1 MGWGNALNTAGSKG
15 RSKASNPPYR
25 WGRAATTMG
34 AALVLLFCML
44 VALISAEPRATGRY
58 SAWLGPVAPEDATEV
73 AASAPARPQKD
84 VREVEVQRGDTLS
97 GLLVDEGASLEDAQA
112 VTAALSPVFD
122 PSDLRGGQSVTLV
135 FLTSGANEAPPV
147 LTSLSFKPS
156 VERDIHVVRAEDGS
170 YRAEET
176 VKALKPVGARAQGT
190 IQGSLYQSAKD
201 AGVPDGVIV
210 EMIRVYSHAV
220 DFQREIRAGDS
231 FDVLFTT
238 YADES
243 GEILKSGAIDF
254 VQLTLSGQTK
264 PLYRFTS
271 SEDQTT
277 DYYTPEGKSG
287 KRLLMRTPVDGARL
301 TSGFGMRRH
310 PILGYS
316 KMHKGVDFAAP
327 TGTPIMAAGSGTIK
341 FARWFGSYGN
351 YVRIAHVNKYETA
364 YAHMSRFAPGI
375 REGTRVRQGQVIGY
389 VGTTGR
395 STGAHLHY
403 EVMANASQIN
413 PMDVRLPTG
422 TTLAG
427 TDLPAFK
434 AHVARVNGIL
444 DNWGQAPALVA
455 QGEILRA
462 KLLP

>member
-1 MGWGNALNTAGSKG
+1 
-15 RSKASNPPYR
+15 
-25 WGRAATTMG
+25 MG
-34 AALVLLFCML
+34 AALVLLFSVL
-44 VALISAEPRATGRY
+44 VALISAESQAPGKH
-58 SAWLGPVAPEDATEV
+58 SAWLGAG
-73 AASAPARPQKD
+73 APADVATNTPRRPQKD
-84 VREVEVQRGDTLS
+84 VREIEVQRGDTLS

-112 VTAALSPVFD
+112 VTAALGPVFD

-135 FLTSGANEAPPV
+135 FLTTGALEDVPV

-156 VERDIHVVRAEDGS
+156 VERDIKVVRSDDGS
-170 YRAEET
+170 YQAEET
-176 VKALKPVGARAQGT
+176 VKTLKPVGARAQGT

-210 EMIRVYSHAV
+210 EMIRIYSHAV

-254 VQLTLSGQTK
+254 VQLTLSGQAK

-287 KRLLMRTPVDGARL
+287 KRLLMRTPVDGARIS
-301 TSGFGMRRH
+301 SGFGMRRH
-310 PILGYS
+310 PIL
-316 KMHKGVDFAAP
+316 AAP

-341 FARWFGSYGN
+341 FARWFGSYGK
-351 YVRIAHVNKYETA
+351 YVRIAHANKYQTA

-375 REGTRVRQGQVIGY
+375 REGVRVRQGQVIGY

-403 EVMANASQIN
+403 EVMADARQIN

-427 TDLPAFK
+427 ADLPAFK
-434 AHVARVNGIL
+434 AHVARVNSIL

>member
-1 MGWGNALNTAGSKG
+1 MGVALI
-15 RSKASNPPYR
+15 
-25 WGRAATTMG
+25 
-34 AALVLLFCML
+34 LLFFTL
-44 VALISAEPRATGRY
+44 VALISADTSRPGRH
-58 SAWLGPVAPEDATEV
+58 SAWLGTSAQP
-73 AASAPARPQKD
+73 APATGAIAAVPRPTRD
-84 VREVEVQRGDTLS
+84 VREIEVERGDTLS
-97 GLLVDEGASLEDAQA
+97 GLLVDEGASIEDAQA
-112 VTAALSPVFD
+112 VTAALAPVFD
-122 PSDLRGGQSVTLV
+122 ASDLKGGQSVTLV
-135 FLTSGANEAPPV
+135 FFTSGEASAGSV
-147 LTSLSFKPS
+147 LTSVSFKPS
-156 VERDIHVVRAEDGS
+156 VERDITVTRAEDGT
-170 YRAEET
+170 YHAEEK
-176 VKALKPVGARAQGT
+176 VKALKPLGARAQGT

-210 EMIRVYSHAV
+210 DMIRIYSHAV
-220 DFQREIRAGDS
+220 DFQREIRAGDR
-231 FDVLFTT
+231 FDVLYTT

-243 GEILKSGAIDF
+243 GEVLKSGAIDY
-254 VQLTLSGQTK
+254 VQLTLSGQAK

-271 SEDQTT
+271 AEDQTT

-287 KRLLMRTPVDGARL
+287 KRLLMRTPIDGARL

-327 TGTPIMAAGSGTIK
+327 TGTPIMAAGSGTVR
-341 FARWFGSYGN
+341 FARWYGSYGN

-375 REGTRVRQGQVIGY
+375 REGARVRQGQVIGY

-403 EVMANASQIN
+403 EVMANAAQIN
-413 PMDVRLPTG
+413 PMDVKLPTG

-427 TDLPAFK
+427 ADLPAFK
-434 AHVARVNGIL
+434 AHVARVNGVL

>member
-1 MGWGNALNTAGSKG
+1 
-15 RSKASNPPYR
+15 
-25 WGRAATTMG
+25 MG
-34 AALVLLFCML
+34 AALVLLFCVL
-44 VALISAEPRATGRY
+44 VALISAETQAPGKH
-58 SAWLGPVAPEDATEV
+58 SAWLGAGTHTDIADVVAK
-73 AASAPARPQKD
+73 APRRPLRD
-84 VREVEVQRGDTLS
+84 VREIEVQRGDTLS
-97 GLLVDEGASLEDAQA
+97 GLLVDEGTSVEDAHA
-112 VTAALSPVFD
+112 VTTALNPVFD
-122 PSDLRGGQSVTLV
+122 ASDLRGGQNVTLV
-135 FLTSGANEAPPV
+135 FLISGDPEDVPV

-156 VERDIHVVRAEDGS
+156 VERDIRVVRSEDGS

-176 VKALKPVGARAQGT
+176 VKALKPVGARARGT
-190 IQGSLYQSAKD
+190 IQGSLYQSASD

-210 EMIRVYSHAV
+210 EMIRIYSHAV
-220 DFQREIRAGDS
+220 DFQREIRSGDS

-254 VQLTLSGQTK
+254 VQLTLSGQAK
-264 PLYRFTS
+264 PLYRFSS

-341 FARWFGSYGN
+341 FARWFGSYGK
-351 YVRIAHVNKYETA
+351 YVRIAHANKYQTA

-375 REGTRVRQGQVIGY
+375 REGVRVRQGQVIGY

-403 EVMANASQIN
+403 EVMADSRQIN

-427 TDLPAFK
+427 ADLPAFK
-434 AHVARVNGIL
+434 AHVARVNRIL

>member
-1 MGWGNALNTAGSKG
+1 
-15 RSKASNPPYR
+15 
-25 WGRAATTMG
+25 MG
-34 AALVLLFCML
+34 AALVLLFCAL
-44 VALISAEPRATGRY
+44 VAMISADTSTPGKH
-58 SAWLGPVAPEDATEV
+58 SAWLGTGRATVAGPGDAI
-73 AASAPARPQKD
+73 ARAGPQKD
-84 VREVEVQRGDTLS
+84 VREIEVERGDTLS

-112 VTAALSPVFD
+112 VTAALEPVFD
-122 PSDLRGGQSVTLV
+122 ASGLRGGQSVTLV
-135 FLTSGANEAPPV
+135 FLTTGIANDNPT
-147 LTSLSFKPS
+147 LTSVSFKPS
-156 VERDIHVVRAEDGS
+156 VERDITVTRAEDGS
-170 YRAEET
+170 YHAEET

-190 IQGSLYQSAKD
+190 IRGSLYQSAQD

-210 EMIRVYSHAV
+210 DMIRIYSHAV
-220 DFQREIRAGDS
+220 DFQREIRSGDS
-231 FDVLFTT
+231 FDVLYTK

-243 GEILKSGAIDF
+243 GDILKSGAIDF
-254 VQLTLSGQTK
+254 VQLTLSGQAK

-271 SEDQTT
+271 PEEQTT

-301 TSGFGMRRH
+301 TSGYGMRRH

-341 FARWFGSYGN
+341 FARWFGSYGK

-375 REGTRVRQGQVIGY
+375 REGARVRQGQVIGY

-427 TDLPAFK
+427 ADLPAFK
-434 AHVARVNGIL
+434 SLVDRVDTIL